1 MQVKADRV
9 AGWFTDA
16 GKNPAT
22 IAEGIDKAGAGKG
35 ELFLA
40 KLSLALANL
49 VGDSE
54 QVSNAV
60 SAAGRD
66 L

>member
-1 MQVKADRV
+1 MIDKKMSIIEIEQVYDL
-9 AGWFTDA
+9 
-16 GKNPAT
+16 
-22 IAEGIDKAGAGKG
+22 IAEGIDKAGADKMA
-35 ELFLA
+35 LFLA

-49 VGDSE
+49 VGDT
-54 QVSNAV
+54 QAVANAV

>member
-1 MQVKADRV
+1 MLEKNLSTAALEEVYDR
-9 AGWFTDA
+9 
-16 GKNPAT
+16 
-22 IAEGIDKAGAGKG
+22 IAEGIDLAGEAKA

-49 VGDSE
+49 VGDS
-54 QVSNAV
+54 QAV
-60 SAAGRD
+60 TQAVDAALHD